1 MKKLV
6 QLSEDDERVI
16 KFLAEYKI
24 MLVEDTK
31 LIYRSEWYH
40 RKRIKRL
47 IDEGYIKKYKFYYIE
62 LDRKGRSLIDLT
74 GKEYIK
80 NKSNDVYMERLK
92 QISKIGTITIDSNV
106 KFIPSWKMKGRKVY
120 TDAARKYVGE
130 LGLGIYRYLV
140 YSIPNKKEERY
151 IHQLMYDINKV
162 IEYDRVIIFVDS
174 LEKLEDEYQYLTF
187 KKEHTYIIINS
198 MENRELLKQFDYID
212 FYELVKNIYGEEK
225 QVLFSDWD
233 LADYNLGDN
242 DYILNM
248 LFLDI
253 ERLNELRWFY
263 QENSESKKRIT
274 ILTLKE
280 NKEMIRK
287 LAPLNSKI
295 IEIDK
300 DYFLKGAE
308 IEKMGMERA

>member
-1 MKKLV
+1 MV
-6 QLSEDDERVI
+6 QLSEDDEKVI

-62 LDRKGRSLIDLT
+62 LDRKGRSLMGLT

-80 NKSNDVYMERLK
+80 NKSNEVYMERLK

-106 KFIPSWKMKGRKVY
+106 KFIPSWKMKGRKIY
-120 TDAARKYVGE
+120 TDAARKYIGE
-130 LGLGIYRYLV
+130 LGLGIYRYLI
-140 YSIPNKKEERY
+140 YSIPDKKEERY
-151 IHQLMYDINKV
+151 IHQLIYDINKV
-162 IEYDRVIIFVDS
+162 IEYDRIIIFVDS
-174 LEKLEDEYQYLTF
+174 LEKLESEYQYLTF

-212 FYELVKNIYGEEK
+212 FYELVKHIYGEEK

-233 LADYNLGDN
+233 LADFYLGDN
-242 DYILNM
+242 NYVLNM

-253 ERLNELRWFY
+253 ERLNKLKWFY
-263 QENSESKKRIT
+263 QENSESKKKIN

-280 NKEMIRK
+280 NEEMIRK

-295 IEIDK
+295 IIVDK
-300 DYFLKGAE
+300 NYFLKGVE
-308 IEKMGMERA
+308 LEKMEMERN

>member
-1 MKKLV
+1 MV
-6 QLSEDDERVI
+6 QLSEDDEKVI

-31 LIYRSEWYH
+31 LIYHSEWYH

-62 LDRKGRSLIDLT
+62 LDRKGRKLVGLT

-80 NKSNDVYMERLK
+80 NKSNESYMERLK

-106 KFIPSWKMKGRKVY
+106 KFIPSWQMKDKEIY
-120 TDAARKYVGE
+120 TDAARKYLGE
-130 LGLGIYRYLV
+130 LKVGSNKYLV
-140 YSIPNKKEERY
+140 YVVSDKKEKRY
-151 IHQLMYDINKV
+151 IHQLLYDINKV
-162 IEYDRVIIFVDS
+162 LDYDKIIIFVDS
-174 LEKLEDEYQYLTF
+174 LEKLKDEYQYLTL

-198 MENRELLKQFDYID
+198 RENRELIKQFDYID
-212 FYELVKNIYGEEK
+212 FYELVKSIYGEEK
-225 QVLFSDWD
+225 QVLFSDWR
-233 LADYNLGDN
+233 LADYYLEN
-242 DYILNM
+242 DLYILNM
-248 LFLDI
+248 LFLDV

-263 QENSESKKRIT
+263 QENSDSKKMIN

-280 NKEMIRK
+280 NKEMIRR
-287 LAPLNSKI
+287 LAPKNSKI

-300 DYFLKGAE
+300 SYFLKGAE
-308 IEKMGMERA
+308 VEKMETK